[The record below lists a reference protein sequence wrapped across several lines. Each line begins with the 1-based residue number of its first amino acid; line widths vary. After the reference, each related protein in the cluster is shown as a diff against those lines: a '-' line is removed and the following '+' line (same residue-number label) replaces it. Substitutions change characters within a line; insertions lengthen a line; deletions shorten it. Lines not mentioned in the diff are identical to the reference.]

1 MQHKEE
7 DVNTRNSAKEWL
19 DTNGVHPDTSGYY
32 QIADVVYRNFIAN
45 FCQ

>member
-7 DVNTRNSAKEWL
+7 DVNTRNSVKEWL